1 MLALALSCSVHAL
14 CVCYVRCVLC
24 QPVHGEH
31 IRSVRQWLG
40 KPGAGRTEQRC
51 LRRLLGNRGR
61 GGKNRGVQAAQLRE
75 HVLLFKNREIK
86 TSNQRAPNLTSASA
100 VALPLCFFDEKEDGK
115 EVLCRSCAMRMMGG
129 CASAG
134 AAAVA
139 AAASLGEGQKDQKRP
154 YRRQGRPGAGQ
165 KQRRRPRRRLERPG
179 AGRKERRCPHRRLG
193 SLGEGQKDRKR
204 PRRRLG
210 EPGAGFREKRW
221 RPR

>member
-86 TSNQRAPNLTSASA
+86 TSNQRAPDLTSASA
-100 VALPLCFFDEKEDGK
+100 VALPLCFVDEKEDGK

-129 CASAG
+129 CASAW
-134 AAAVA
+134 AAPVA
-139 AAASLGEGQKDQKRP
+139 AASAAAAAMSARP
-154 YRRQGRPGAGQ
+154 TIFDISDDCH
-165 KQRRRPRRRLERPG
+165 L
-179 AGRKERRCPHRRLG
+179 L
-193 SLGEGQKDRKR
+193 S
-204 PRRRLG
+204 
-210 EPGAGFREKRW
+210 
-221 RPR
+221 